1 MTKIM
6 QNRKNARAGGGF
18 TLLELIAVMGIIVA
32 MSLVIVGSYSGIMR
46 AISATAGI
54 NSMRKIATLC
64 RQHACIDGAR
74 TYFQI
79 TGVNTYVLF
88 RKAGTIS
95 ETSTSNRSGVDL
107 PPYISSGSCSGVW
120 LYDLYADLGSA
131 AESFDT
137 SAKNSTT
144 TDLAKVMA
152 TNGYDGAL
160 IINMENGAMAK
171 IKYPPWYDSRD
182 DKWIMGLDSKHA
194 SDFGSSGNNEAD
206 DYPYGW
212 ALYPDQQLPK
222 GYVFD
227 STMYK
232 LDSDGDFVSGN
243 NFYFEPDG
251 RADSDAG
258 GLTITVKELGTDKAS
273 SLEISADGKIKAIY

>member
-120 LYDLYADLGSA
+120 LY
-131 AESFDT
+131 
-137 SAKNSTT
+137 
-144 TDLAKVMA
+144 
-152 TNGYDGAL
+152 
-160 IINMENGAMAK
+160 
-171 IKYPPWYDSRD
+171 
-182 DKWIMGLDSKHA
+182 
-194 SDFGSSGNNEAD
+194 
-206 DYPYGW
+206 
-212 ALYPDQQLPK
+212 
-222 GYVFD
+222 
-227 STMYK
+227 
-232 LDSDGDFVSGN
+232 
-243 NFYFEPDG
+243 
-251 RADSDAG
+251 
-258 GLTITVKELGTDKAS
+258 
-273 SLEISADGKIKAIY
+273 

>member
-6 QNRKNARAGGGF
+6 QNRKTARAGGGF

-95 ETSTSNRSGVDL
+95 ETSTSNRSGADL
-107 PPYISSGSCSGVW
+107 PPYISSGSCSGIW
-120 LYDLYADLGSA
+120 LYDFYADLGSA
-131 AESFDT
+131 AESFDQ
-137 SAKNSTT
+137 SALNSAT
-144 TDLAKVMA
+144 TDLSKLMA

-160 IINMENGAMAK
+160 IINMKNGEMAK
-171 IKYPPWYDSRD
+171 IKYPPWYEKTE
-182 DKWIMGLDSKHA
+182 DKWIMGLDSKYA
-194 SDFGSSGNNEAD
+194 SDFNSSGNDESD

-232 LDSDGDFVSGN
+232 LDSAGDFVSGK

-251 RADSDAG
+251 SADSDVG
-258 GLTITVKELGTDKAS
+258 GLTIKVKELGTDKVS
-273 SLEISADGKIKAIY
+273 SLTISADGKIKAEY

>member
-95 ETSTSNRSGVDL
+95 ETSTSNRSGLDL

-182 DKWIMGLDSKHA
+182 DKWIMGLDSTYA
-194 SDFGSSGNNEAD
+194 SDFKSSGNNEAD

-232 LDSDGDFVSGN
+232 LDSAGDFVSGN

-251 RADSDAG
+251 RADSDVG

-273 SLEISADGKIKAIY
+273 SLEISAGGKIKAVY